1 MIVSYPV
8 THPSLCYPSR
18 LVIMKIKTS
27 TRNPSRIPVGNQDV
41 RRSEPSKKIY
51 ATWKLTWQMEKK
63 HHEWVAVFLI
73 EHWGFQIFFK
83 LVMLVFRQRVIIQ
96 SWNPWDFRWLPGSTN
111 CRICRVF
118 VNKKIENPIVFMKK
132 TRGYGDLLP
141 LCVGRSVAT
150 RSLAIAAGGGWTNR
164 SVLLVWT
171 FA

>member
-63 HHEWVAVFLI
+63 HHEFMNESLYFLLNI
-73 EHWGFQIFFK
+73 GDFKYFQVSHVSFQAK
-83 LVMLVFRQRVIIQ
+83 
-96 SWNPWDFRWLPGSTN
+96 SHHPTGSTMANMVMIVSKAFWTPEN
-111 CRICRVF
+111 CRICRVSLTKRWKIPSCLW
-118 VNKKIENPIVFMKK
+118 KKPEATVIFC
-132 TRGYGDLLP
+132 L
-141 LCVGRSVAT
+141 SV
-150 RSLAIAAGGGWTNR
+150 SAAAWQQE
-164 SVLLVWT
+164 V
-171 FA
+171 

>member
-51 ATWKLTWQMEKK
+51 ATWKLTWQMEKNTMN
-63 HHEWVAVFLI
+63 ESLYFLLNI
-73 EHWGFQIFFK
+73 GDFKYFQVSHVKISG
-83 LVMLVFRQRVIIQ
+83 RGSS
-96 SWNPWDFRWLPGSTN
+96 SWNPGISGGFLDPPWRS
-111 CRICRVF
+111 RICRVSLT
-118 VNKKIENPIVFMKK
+118 KRSKIPACLWKK